1 MVLPKIYCLCNYYAR
16 PIKQSCAGF
25 FYFVEV
31 NETKE
36 KGLEYM
42 GIS

>member
-16 PIKQSCAGF
+16 PIKQSCAGI

-31 NETKE
+31 KE
-36 KGLEYM
+36 KKETELEYM